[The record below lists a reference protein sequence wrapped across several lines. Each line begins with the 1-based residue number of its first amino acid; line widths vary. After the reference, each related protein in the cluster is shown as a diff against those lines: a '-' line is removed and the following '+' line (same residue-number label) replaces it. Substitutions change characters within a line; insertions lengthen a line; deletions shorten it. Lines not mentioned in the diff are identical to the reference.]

1 MSQFLVKCQQRCI
14 QKLKGGLYI
23 EKINTK
29 LYKPNNSRGKVEINN
44 IDYTVI
50 KYYNL
55 V

>member
-1 MSQFLVKCQQRCI
+1 MFIALKI
-14 QKLKGGLYI
+14 KGGLYI
-23 EKINTK
+23 EKIDPK
-29 LYKPNNSRGKVEINN
+29 IYKPNNSRGKVEINN